1 MDNFGL
7 RRSGCKLNVGNQV
20 TKRNVFAAE
29 LLALVFSEFVRRRNK
44 KLSADDCRTVCR
56 PLTSSQT
63 KLGASAGV
71 ERLIEVLISRDELA
85 HACGFPVTLR
95 YGMQRST
102 RTIAVLR
109 RHDVQGRFP
118 VGADS

>member
-1 MDNFGL
+1 MYSQ
-7 RRSGCKLNVGNQV
+7 RSF
-20 TKRNVFAAE
+20 KRSCFPSLCE
-29 LLALVFSEFVRRRNK
+29 DGIK